1 MKFFAIIL
9 VVSIVLLA
17 SISAPSAGRRPPTQS
32 EQATYLPLVQMWL
45 GQNWEQKK
53 DLGDGVQIA
62 QKITEVT
69 YCCLDEDENG
79 HVHIIDIRFHAKY
92 YDRNWCFVATAYDVV
107 GNESD
112 FSNEVCADFVIKK
125 QKPANLGIQ

>member
-17 SISAPSAGRRPPTQS
+17 SISAPSAGRRLPTPS

-62 QKITEVT
+62 QRITEVS
-69 YCCLDEDENG
+69 YCCIDEDGGN
-79 HVHIIDIRFHAKY
+79 HIHIVDVKFHAKY
-92 YDRNWCFVATAYDVV
+92 YDRDRMI
-107 GNESD
+107 E
-112 FSNEVCADFVIKK
+112 EKEM
-125 QKPANLGIQ
+125 

>member
-1 MKFFAIIL
+1 MFRFFATIL
-9 VVSIVLLA
+9 VVSIGLHA
-17 SISAPSAGRRPPTQS
+17 SISAPSAGRRPPTPS

-53 DLGDGVQIA
+53 DLGDGVHIA

-79 HVHIIDIRFHAKY
+79 HVHIIDVRFHAKY
-92 YDRNWCFVATAYDVV
+92 YDHNRLIEEKDMAQRVLFK
-107 GNESD
+107 
-112 FSNEVCADFVIKK
+112 CADGRIVDWDAS
-125 QKPANLGIQ
+125 PAYKLEEVT

>member
-17 SISAPSAGRRPPTQS
+17 SISAPSAGRRLPTSS
-32 EQATYLPLVQMWL
+32 EQATYLPLVQLWL
-45 GQNWEQKK
+45 GQNWEQEK

-79 HVHIIDIRFHAKY
+79 HVHIIDVRFHAKY
-92 YDRNWCFVATAYDVV
+92 YDRNRLIEEKDMAQRVLFK
-107 GNESD
+107 
-112 FSNEVCADFVIKK
+112 CADGRIVDYDPL
-125 QKPANLGIQ
+125 PAYRLEEVT

>member
-9 VVSIVLLA
+9 AVSIGLHA
-17 SISAPSAGRRPPTQS
+17 STSAPSAGRRPPTPS

-45 GQNWEQKK
+45 GVNWEQTK

-79 HVHIIDIRFHAKY
+79 HVHIIDVRFHAKY
-92 YDRNWCFVATAYDVV
+92 YDRNRLIEEKDMAQRVLFK
-107 GNESD
+107 
-112 FSNEVCADFVIKK
+112 CADGRIVDYDPL
-125 QKPANLGIQ
+125 PAYRLEEIT